1 MKDFYRIV
9 FLKLESRNIAFLL
22 LLFLGFNIACNKTN
36 SPSSILTRLIIENGK
51 SIEPNFSGYVL
62 MIPNDGCHPC
72 IQKALKLTA
81 KYLNHKHIY
90 FVITTDFDFKSTKL
104 KFSGRE
110 ILSNNLVFDIHKKS
124 NQLGLHKS
132 NLTVLYF
139 KEGEM
144 IFEKAINPT
153 TASFELFELQSR
165 IDRIKG

>member
-9 FLKLESRNIAFLL
+9 FLKLKSRNIAFLL
-22 LLFLGFNIACNKTN
+22 LLFLGFNFACKKTN
-36 SPSSILTRLIIENGK
+36 SPSLLLNRLITENGK
-51 SIEPNFSGYVL
+51 AIESNFSGYVL

-72 IQKALKLTA
+72 IQKALKLTE

-104 KFSGRE
+104 KFSSRE

-139 KEGEM
+139 EEGEM
-144 IFEKAINPT
+144 IFEKAINP
-153 TASFELFELQSR
+153 ANAGFELFKLQSR
-165 IDRIKG
+165 INSMKG